1 MNKKQI
7 KEALIKEGVTD
18 KDLREGYLYDMEYKI
33 NNVLG
38 ETELSFDSIS
48 KIHDN
53 FEMISYYSQRLGR
66 QIVLSYDVSAQT
78 VGELAEELFYYL
90 QESDKLENQLPDLSP
105 YAYIN

>member
-1 MNKKQI
+1 MNKKQL

-38 ETELSFDSIS
+38 ETELTFDSVS

-53 FEMISYYSQRLGR
+53 FEMISYYSKRLGKN
-66 QIVLSYDVSAQT
+66 IILSYDVSAQT
-78 VGELAEELFYYL
+78 VGELADELFSYL
-90 QESDKLENQLPDLSP
+90 QESDKLENQLPDLSTC
-105 YAYIN
+105 AYI